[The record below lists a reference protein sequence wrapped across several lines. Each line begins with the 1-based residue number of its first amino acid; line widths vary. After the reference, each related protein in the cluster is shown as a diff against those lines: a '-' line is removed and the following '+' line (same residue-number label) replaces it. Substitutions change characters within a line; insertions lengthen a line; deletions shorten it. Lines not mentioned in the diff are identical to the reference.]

1 MAKKTAPWAYLTL
14 LLAAMVGLAMTPLAS
29 AQDQSQSATQNQQN
43 KVTATGCLQQAA
55 SGNGYQL
62 TDSASMKTYD
72 LVASGN
78 VDLSS
83 EVGHTITVTGTTSAA
98 TAANQE
104 PGQQPG
110 QEPGANPAGASQQ
123 NEQLTVEKM
132 KKVSDTCQ
140 PGGGH

>member
-1 MAKKTAPWAYLTL
+1 MAKKTVPWAYLAL
-14 LLAAMVGLAMTPLAS
+14 MLAAMVGLATAPLAS
-29 AQDQSQSATQNQQN
+29 AQDQGQSAMQNEQN

-72 LVASGN
+72 LIASGN
-78 VDLSS
+78 VDLSA
-83 EVGHTITVTGTTSAA
+83 EVGHTVTVTGTATAA

-110 QEPGANPAGASQQ
+110 ANPAGAAQPNQ
-123 NEQLTVEKM
+123 QLTVEKM

-140 PGGGH
+140 GGGGL